1 VGRRRYFRIALDSGR
16 SAIGVVYPSDEE
28 SARRRWLAAHRHL
41 GGAVRLP
48 AIVADDGTGRQI
60 VEDLGSEDLA
70 SRLATHPAERADWIA
85 RAVDA
90 GAAIADL
97 PDAAINPAFDAA
109 LFRREL
115 ALAREAVFDLLEGRP
130 LSVSEARAH
139 DTWADALVAEILR
152 HPVALCHRDF
162 HANNLFPSDAT
173 VGIIDFQDARLGP
186 DTYDLASLLW
196 ERTTLGWM
204 DAGLA
209 RTAIARWAGRR
220 SVPVTEVAARLDRV
234 LLQRAWKVCGTFARA
249 VAEGRGDVYRR
260 YLPGEL
266 ALVRRL
272 LTDRTE
278 DRRFAE
284 ILSSRTVC

>member
-1 VGRRRYFRIALDSGR
+1 VGRRRYFRIALDGGR

-28 SARRRWLAAHRHL
+28 SARRRWLAAHRHF

-48 AIVADDGTGRQI
+48 AIVADDGAGRQI

-70 SRLATHPAERADWIA
+70 SRLATHPAEREDWIA

-97 PDAAINPAFDAA
+97 PNPGINPAFDAA

-115 ALAREAVFDLLEGRP
+115 ALAREAVFDLLERRP
-130 LSVSEARAH
+130 LSQGEARAH
-139 DTWADALVAEILR
+139 DSWADALVAEILR

-173 VGIIDFQDARLGP
+173 VGVIDFQDARLGP

-196 ERTTLGWM
+196 ERTTLDWM
-204 DAGLA
+204 DAEFA
-209 RTAIARWAGRR
+209 RTAIARWASRR
-220 SVPVTEVAARLDRV
+220 SVPTTEAAARLDRV

-249 VAEGRGDVYRR
+249 VAEGRGEIYRR

-272 LTDRTE
+272 LTDRPD